1 MKKELHIGGQ
11 AVIEGVMI
19 KSDNNYVV
27 AVRKNKKILIK
38 KKRIRKKKSKIT
50 KLLFIRGFVNLIDML
65 VIGTKTLIW
74 SAEQQTDEK
83 EEKISKK
90 EIFFVIG
97 LSFLIAVLFF
107 MALPYF
113 LTVLLGIKEETKP
126 ILFNLVDGFIR
137 ISFFLLYIFAIS
149 FLKDVRRLFQY
160 HGAEHKAVNCFEAG
174 KKLTVEN
181 VKKYSTLHIR
191 CGTSFI
197 VIVLIIAILVFSVL
211 PPIVIYFFPNFLH
224 LHIFFRKIT
233 LFFLRILMI
242 IPIAAISYEFLKFS
256 DKFKNNKIISS
267 LSKPGLWLQRIT
279 TKQPSKRQIEV
290 AIKAVKSIL
299 KLEKY
304 SLKTKNI

>member
-1 MKKELHIGGQ
+1 MGKELQIGGQ

-19 KSDNNYVV
+19 KSDNTYVV
-27 AVRKNKKILIK
+27 AIRKNKRILVK
-38 KKRIRKKKSKIT
+38 KERIRKKKYKIK
-50 KLLFIRGFVNLIDML
+50 KLLFVRGFVNLIDML

-74 SAEQQTDEK
+74 SAEQQTDKK

-97 LSFLIAVLFF
+97 LSFLIAILFF

-113 LTVLLGIKEETKP
+113 LTVLLGFHEESKP
-126 ILFNLVDGFIR
+126 ILFNLIDGIIR
-137 ISFFLLYIFAIS
+137 ITFFLLYIFAIS
-149 FLKDVRRLFQY
+149 FLKDVRRIFQY

-174 KKLTVEN
+174 KRLTVEN
-181 VKKYSTLHIR
+181 VRKYSTLHKR

-224 LHIFFRKIT
+224 LHIFFRKII
-233 LFFLRILMI
+233 LFLLRLMM
-242 IPIAAISYEFLKFS
+242 IPLIAGVSYEFLKFS
-256 DKFKNNKIISS
+256 DKFKDNKIIN
-267 LSKPGLWLQRIT
+267 LASKPGLWLQRIT

-299 KLEKY
+299 KLEKC
-304 SLKTKNI
+304 S